1 MEGNSMV
8 KPKIALVGGGQIGNS
23 IAHLAAMRELGDV
36 VMFDVKEGL
45 AQGKCLDIA
54 EAAPISD
61 FDVRLHGASDISCIA
76 GADIVVVTAGVPRKP
91 GMSREDLIEI
101 NSRIMVTVAEGIK
114 TYAPESIVIVL
125 SNPLDAMVTL
135 CQKLTGFPTERVM
148 GMAGVLDSA
157 RFASFIAWELNVSV
171 RDVNAL
177 VLGGHGDAMVPI
189 VRFANVNGI
198 PALEM
203 LEHKYGSAEKA
214 RQVMAS
220 LVERTQDAGG
230 EVVELL
236 KTGSAFISPATSA
249 IAMVEAMIHD
259 QKRLLPVCAMLSGQY
274 GISGY
279 YVGVPCILGV
289 GGVEK
294 IIEFDLTEE
303 EQQLLD
309 HSVAEVKKLVDSL
322 PV

>member
-1 MEGNSMV
+1 MV
-8 KPKIALVGGGQIGNS
+8 KPKIALIGGGQIGNS
-23 IAHLAAMRELGDV
+23 IAHLAAMRELGNV
-36 VMFDVKEGL
+36 VMFDIKDGL

-54 EAAPISD
+54 QAAPISD
-61 FDVRLHGASDISCIA
+61 FDVQLAGSNDISCIA

-91 GMSREDLIEI
+91 GMTREDLIEI
-101 NSRIMVTVAEGIK
+101 NARIMVTVAEGIK

-135 CQKLTGFPTERVM
+135 CQKLTGFPTQRVM

-157 RFASFIAWELNVSV
+157 RFASFIAWELDVSV
-171 RDVNAL
+171 RDVNAM

-198 PALEM
+198 PALE
-203 LEHKYGSAEKA
+203 LLKNKYGNEDKA
-214 RQVMAS
+214 RQVMAG

-230 EVVELL
+230 EVVHLL
-236 KTGSAFISPATSA
+236 QTGSAFISPATSA
-249 IAMVEAMIHD
+249 IAMVEAVIHD
-259 QKRLLPVCAMLSGQY
+259 QKRLLPVCAMLDGQF

-289 GGVEK
+289 GGVER
-294 IIEFDLTEE
+294 IVEFDLTED
-303 EQQLLD
+303 EQALLD
-309 HSVAEVKKLVDSL
+309 HSVGEVKKLVDSL
-322 PV
+322 PL

>member
-1 MEGNSMV
+1 MT
-8 KPKIALVGGGQIGNS
+8 KPKIALVGGGQIGNA

-36 VMFDVKEGL
+36 VMFDIKENL
-45 AQGKCLDIA
+45 ARGKCLDIA
-54 EAAPISD
+54 QAAPISD
-61 FDVRLHGASDISCIA
+61 FDVQLKGSDDIAVIS

-101 NSRIMVTVAEGIK
+101 NARIMATVAEGIR
-114 TYAPESIVIVL
+114 THAPDAIVIVL

-135 CQKLTGFPTERVM
+135 CQKITGFSTNRVM

-157 RFASFIAWELNVSV
+157 RFAFFIARELGVSV

-198 PALEM
+198 PALE
-203 LEHKYGSAEKA
+203 LLKHKFGSEEKA
-214 RQVMAS
+214 HQIMAS
-220 LVERTQDAGG
+220 LVARTRDAGG

-236 KTGSAFISPATSA
+236 QTGSAFVSPATSA
-249 IAMVEAMIHD
+249 VAMIEAVIHD
-259 QKRLLPVCAMLSGQY
+259 QKRLLPVCAMLDGQF
-274 GISGY
+274 GVSGY

-289 GGVEK
+289 EGVER
-294 IIEFDLTEE
+294 IIEFELTADERR
-303 EQQLLD
+303 LLD
-309 HSVAEVKKLVDSL
+309 HSVGEVRKLVDNL
-322 PV
+322 PL

>member
-1 MEGNSMV
+1 MV

-36 VMFDVKEGL
+36 VMFDIKEGL

-61 FDVRLHGASDISCIA
+61 FDVQLTGSNDIACIA

-101 NSRIMVTVAEGIK
+101 NARIMLTVAEGIK
-114 TYAPESIVIVL
+114 TYAPDAIVIVL

-135 CQKLTGFPTERVM
+135 CQRITGFPTERVM

-157 RFASFIAWELNVSV
+157 RFASFIAWELGVSV

-198 PALEM
+198 PAIEL
-203 LEHKYGSAEKA
+203 LKGKYGSEEKA
-214 RQVMAS
+214 RQVMAG

-249 IAMVEAMIHD
+249 VAMVEAVIHD
-259 QKRLLPVCAMLSGQY
+259 QKRLLPVCAMLEGQF
-274 GISGY
+274 GVSGY

-294 IIEFDLTEE
+294 IIEFELTGE
-303 EQQLLD
+303 EQRLLD
-309 HSVAEVKKLVDSL
+309 HSVKEVKKLVDSL
-322 PV
+322 PL

>member
-1 MEGNSMV
+1 MV
-8 KPKIALVGGGQIGNS
+8 KPKIALVGGGQIGNA
-23 IAHLAAMRELGDV
+23 IAHLAALRELGDV
-36 VMFDVKEGL
+36 VMFDIKDGL
-45 AQGKCLDIA
+45 AEGKCLDIA
-54 EAAPISD
+54 EAAPIAN
-61 FDVRLHGASDISCIA
+61 FDVQLRGRSDISCID
-76 GADIVVVTAGVPRKP
+76 GADIIVVTAGVPRKP

-101 NSRIMVTVAEGIK
+101 NARIMVTVAEGIK
-114 TYAPESIVIVL
+114 THAPDAIVIVL

-135 CQKLTGFPTERVM
+135 CQKLTGFPVERVM

-157 RFASFIAWELNVSV
+157 RFASFIAWELGVSV

-198 PALEM
+198 PALEL
-203 LEHKYGSAEKA
+203 LERKYGSAEKA
-214 RQVMAS
+214 RQLMAG
-220 LVERTQDAGG
+220 LVERTQNAGG
-230 EVVELL
+230 EVVDLL

-249 IAMVEAMIHD
+249 ISMVEAVIHD

-274 GISGY
+274 GVSGY
-279 YVGVPCILGV
+279 YVGVPCILGA

-294 IIEFDLTEE
+294 IVEFDLTDD
-303 EQQLLD
+303 EQSLLD

-322 PV
+322 PI